1 MGRFHK
7 VRHGT
12 TQALSNPSR
21 SDRQTNLL
29 GPFRAKADR
38 QSCHFAPTARPA
50 TGPRPCYLDS
60 TGEILHRYFS
70 RSAARSSIQIEAS
83 PLRLGK
89 YPELKT
95 ARVTRPGRLVTY
107 DQTGC
112 VCPYDRERHKGPSRP
127 ASCAGQ
133 PMRARAKSINASFA
147 NRESRR
153 MRRAAPGDG
162 RTPPFPFHGEFNIVW
177 Q

>member
-1 MGRFHK
+1 MGRFHN
-7 VRHGT
+7 VRRGV

-21 SDRQTNLL
+21 SDRQANLF
-29 GPFRAKADR
+29 GPFRAKADP
-38 QSCHFAPTARPA
+38 QSCHFAPTADPA
-50 TGPRPCYLDS
+50 TGPGPCYLDS

-70 RSAARSSIQIEAS
+70 CSAARSSIRSEAS

-89 YPELKT
+89 YPESKT
-95 ARVTRPGRLVTY
+95 ARVIRPGRLVTY

-112 VCPYDRERHKGPSRP
+112 VCPYDRERHTGPSR
-127 ASCAGQ
+127 SAGQ
-133 PMRARAKSINASFA
+133 PMPARTKSINASFA
-147 NRESRR
+147 NRESHR

-162 RTPPFPFHGEFNIVW
+162 RTPRCPFHGECNIVW